1 MSDWR
6 ISSFW
11 KIKNI
16 MVTFVAKWSSS
27 LDPTYMYMTFG
38 VVRARQ
44 TVGSISGLDT
54 FALE

>member
-1 MSDWR
+1 
-6 ISSFW
+6 
-11 KIKNI
+11 

-44 TVGSISGLDT
+44 TVGLISGLDR
-54 FALE
+54 FALEQGTYVHVAIIAS